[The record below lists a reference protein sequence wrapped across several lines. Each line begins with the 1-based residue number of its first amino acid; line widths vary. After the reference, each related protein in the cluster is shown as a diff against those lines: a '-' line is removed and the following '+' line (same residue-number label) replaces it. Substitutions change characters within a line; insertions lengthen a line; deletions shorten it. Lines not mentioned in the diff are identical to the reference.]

1 MQLFL
6 AQVANAAL
14 DKYEKKKQDLEK
26 LEALLERLVLRGIA
40 QMQRYYYWYLYIYI
54 YILYYSSHLPIYNE
68 LLVYFC
74 WLISV

>member
-40 QMQRYYYWYLYIYI
+40 QMQRYYWYL
-54 YILYYSSHLPIYNE
+54 
-68 LLVYFC
+68 
-74 WLISV
+74 